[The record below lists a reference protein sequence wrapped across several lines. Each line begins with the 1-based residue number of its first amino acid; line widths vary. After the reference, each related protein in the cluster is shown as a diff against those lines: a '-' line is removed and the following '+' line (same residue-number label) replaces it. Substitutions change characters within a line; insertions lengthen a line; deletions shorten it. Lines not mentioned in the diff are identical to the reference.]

1 MSMYQSA
8 SRPEESVT
16 FPCTTASS
24 TMSSSS
30 RSRSGREAPCQ
41 GPAPRDEVW
50 GGTGSFSIGS
60 DPTEGQDRGM
70 STRRTRL
77 LAAAGPLA
85 AAALGGLATDP
96 DGRWFRELDKPA
108 WYPPPQA
115 FGIVWTALYSGI
127 AWAGGE
133 VLAGGGG
140 PPFARAYT
148 ANLALNTAWSP
159 LFFRAHRPWAAA
171 AESAVLTAST
181 IDLVRRAG
189 PVSRAAALVLTPYAA
204 WTAFAT
210 ALTVAIARR
219 N

>member
-1 MSMYQSA
+1 
-8 SRPEESVT
+8 
-16 FPCTTASS
+16 
-24 TMSSSS
+24 
-30 RSRSGREAPCQ
+30 
-41 GPAPRDEVW
+41 
-50 GGTGSFSIGS
+50 
-60 DPTEGQDRGM
+60 M

-77 LAAAGPLA
+77 LAAAGPLT

-96 DGRWFRELDKPA
+96 DSRWFRELDKPA

-115 FGIVWTALYSGI
+115 FGTVWTALYSGL

-140 PPFARAYT
+140 ASFARAYA
-148 ANLALNTAWSP
+148 ANLALNTAWTP
-159 LFFRAHRPWAAA
+159 LFFRARRPWLAA

-181 IDLVRRAG
+181 VDLVRRAAQ
-189 PVSRAAALVLTPYAA
+189 VSPAAATVLAPYAA